1 MREEDIHKTAL
12 TTHMGSFEWCVL
24 SMGLTNAPTT
34 FQRSKQSVLG
44 SFSTFCRIYLDDIII
59 FSITREQHKQHL
71 QQFLEAL
78 RKHQLK
84 LYPKKCVFAV
94 QQVDFLGHCIS
105 PGKIMMEEDIVG
117 VVQQWPVPTTK
128 KEMQSFLGSINF
140 YRNFIHNYAH
150 IASLLSDALHN
161 NAPPSLWQQLPKAVL
176 EAFNRTTEAMAAAT
190 ALQIMDATRQ
200 SVIYTDA
207 SDMIMGENLR
217 QIDDHGRL
225 VPVAFASCKLTTT
238 ETNYAARDKE
248 LLAVVCACEKWC
260 HYLQGKPFVKRTDHR
275 SLELLTTMQLKSL
288 STTNKR
294 LARWAE
300 TIADFHFTIEHIP
313 GKANVADALSRL
325 PHGHNSPH
333 W

>member
-1 MREEDIHKTAL
+1 MTRDLLGYLIQYTALRFCWRKEKDGDIRLCIDYRAHYVITRRDSYPLSSIDALLDDLQGAQYFSKVNLRSGYHEVRVREEDIHETAL

-84 LYPKKCVFAV
+84 LYPRKCVFAV

-128 KEMQSFLGSINF
+128 KEMQSFLGSTNF

-200 SVIYTDA
+200 SVIYTEA
-207 SDMIMGENLR
+207 SDVIMGATVILR
-217 QIDDHGRL
+217 FLI
-225 VPVAFASCKLTTT
+225 
-238 ETNYAARDKE
+238 
-248 LLAVVCACEKWC
+248 VV
-260 HYLQGKPFVKRTDHR
+260 T
-275 SLELLTTMQLKSL
+275 
-288 STTNKR
+288 
-294 LARWAE
+294 
-300 TIADFHFTIEHIP
+300 
-313 GKANVADALSRL
+313 SRV
-325 PHGHNSPH
+325 SER
-333 W
+333 